1 MFVLGGR
8 TERISLLAI
17 LRCDS
22 RSCLQP
28 DDQRVP
34 I

>member
-1 MFVLGGR
+1 MFAFR
-8 TERISLLAI
+8 ARAERIMLLAI